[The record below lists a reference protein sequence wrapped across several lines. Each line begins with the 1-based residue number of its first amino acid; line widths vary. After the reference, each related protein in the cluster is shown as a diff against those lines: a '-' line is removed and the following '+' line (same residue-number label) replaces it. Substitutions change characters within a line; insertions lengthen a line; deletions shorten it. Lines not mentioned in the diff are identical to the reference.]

1 MTSKYIRPLALLLC
15 AALLGWLRAAC
26 GGSAS
31 SPASSAA
38 PASDSA
44 SASGSSELP
53 SSTTEANTGELN
65 PGNIDEN
72 SEFSITGTEN
82 AYAP

>member
-1 MTSKYIRPLALLLC
+1 MTSKYIRSLALLLC
-15 AALLGWLRAAC
+15 AALLGCLLAAC

-44 SASGSSELP
+44 SSSGIREPAVFQREYKVSLRVRTVRFCLQKSSE
-53 SSTTEANTGELN
+53 
-65 PGNIDEN
+65 
-72 SEFSITGTEN
+72 
-82 AYAP
+82 

>member
-1 MTSKYIRPLALLLC
+1 MTSKYIRSLALLLC
-15 AALLGWLRAAC
+15 AALLGCLLTAC

-44 SASGSSELP
+44 SASGSTDAALLHHRSQHRGAEPRQL
-53 SSTTEANTGELN
+53 
-65 PGNIDEN
+65 
-72 SEFSITGTEN
+72 
-82 AYAP
+82 